1 MPPALRLTSLYRWW
15 RRCVSQELHSVRHPD
30 VHNSCK
36 LRHHLVVPL
45 LMGGAEGSGDV
56 GFEALALHELHSLG
70 RDGMRCGGGGCNG
83 VALLIVMC
91 GTGWGDGAVG
101 RGWEEAR
108 SNTGKG

>member
-83 VALLIVMC
+83 VGGGL
-91 GTGWGDGAVG
+91 GWSAMQWDGMGRNDA
-101 RGWEEAR
+101 RGWDE
-108 SNTGKG
+108 T